1 MQPLRQQR
9 INKFMYCQ
17 SLSCLQPEI
26 DAAVKVLL
34 DLKAKYKA
42 AAGKDWKPGQ
52 TPSKSSEA
60 QSKDVKG
67 SAAQSKDVKGSVA
80 QSKEIDDLNNR
91 ITDQGNTVRGL
102 KDKKAPKVSEH
113 CCSFKYRSL
122 VLGFFGS

>member
-1 MQPLRQQR
+1 M
-9 INKFMYCQ
+9 
-17 SLSCLQPEI
+17 QPEI

-67 SAAQSKDVKGSVA
+67 SAAQSK
-80 QSKEIDDLNNR
+80 EIDDLNNR

-102 KDKKAPKVSEH
+102 KDKKAPKVS
-113 CCSFKYRSL
+113 
-122 VLGFFGS
+122 